1 MRERGKEHAQR
12 ATVIAQFVKYLP
24 HKPEDTAP
32 SQSPLKKTGM
42 MMKDFVQA
50 GVMETE
56 WSLGFSGQP
65 V

>member
-1 MRERGKEHAQR
+1 M
-12 ATVIAQFVKYLP
+12 IAQSVKYLP

-32 SQSPLKKTGM
+32 SQSPLTKTGM

-56 WSLGFSGQP
+56 WGKTGPGLEPGTKL
-65 V
+65 VL